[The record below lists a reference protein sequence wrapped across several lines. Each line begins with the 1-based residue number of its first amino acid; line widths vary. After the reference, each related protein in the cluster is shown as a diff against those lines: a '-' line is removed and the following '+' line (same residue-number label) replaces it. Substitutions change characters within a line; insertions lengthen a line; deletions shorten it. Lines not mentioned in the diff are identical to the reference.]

1 MKCWQWA
8 GIAGGLLGSLVAYPM
23 PSEIALPISVTLQQ
37 VPITLALQTL
47 ADYQQL
53 NLVVSAPLSGTVSLR
68 LQNVPWQ
75 QALEGIMQ
83 AHGLQ
88 YSLSNN
94 LLIITQ
100 KASTTAEA
108 SASSSPVER
117 QAELTTAYIKVRHA
131 KAVDLAALLKNSGP
145 NRLLSPQGGVY
156 VDQRTNQLLV
166 RDTLDQIAVIKQLIS
181 RFDQAAA
188 QVQIEARIVTM
199 SQDDLN
205 KLGVQWRL
213 INPTVANAVPHLAMQ
228 LPTAEATTQAT
239 LQVATLNGRLLDL
252 ELSALA
258 QENKVEIIAT
268 PKLFTLDRQLA
279 SIKQGLEIPYAVA
292 KAKGATAIEFREAVL
307 GLEATPTIIDQH
319 NIILK
324 LNIRQNTP
332 GKSVKVA
339 QGEAIAIDKQEIRTQ
354 VRLADGETV
363 VLGGIFQRF
372 NQVTRERVPLL
383 GEIPLLGW
391 LFQRRTQQTTKR
403 ELVIFVTPRLLPH
416 QSTVTSLSLSS

>member
-8 GIAGGLLGSLVAYPM
+8 GIAGGLLGSLIAYPM

-213 INPTVANAVPHLAMQ
+213 INPTVANAAPHLAMQ

>member
-8 GIAGGLLGSLVAYPM
+8 GIAGGLLGSLIAYPM

-100 KASTTAEA
+100 KASSTAEA

-213 INPTVANAVPHLAMQ
+213 INPTVANAAPHLAMQ

>member
-8 GIAGGLLGSLVAYPM
+8 GIAGGLLGSLIAYPM

-145 NRLLSPQGGVY
+145 NRLLSPQGGGY

-279 SIKQGLEIPYAVA
+279 SIKQGLETPYAVA